1 MSRMISALDRH
12 GRPRSSSCGRSSIGT
27 SFNLVSTPM
36 ETQSMLGRVFTRL
49 TVISEAPRANRKRRW
64 HCSCSCGGT
73 TTAYHWSLLAGRS
86 RSCGCLKS
94 EELNKW
100 QAERLHGKCD
110 TPEYKIWTLMK
121 RRCFDAKYRGYPK
134 YGGRGIIVCD
144 EWRNSFMA
152 FRRDVGPQPSPYHT
166 LERVD
171 EDKAFCPSNCRW
183 LKTRARKA
191 RLP

>member
-1 MSRMISALDRH
+1 MPLRIRQEVQKVLWPQLSQGTEPDAYSSIVIWMAVSQGMSRMISALDRH

-100 QAERLHGKCD
+100 QAER
-110 TPEYKIWTLMK
+110 
-121 RRCFDAKYRGYPK
+121 
-134 YGGRGIIVCD
+134 
-144 EWRNSFMA
+144 
-152 FRRDVGPQPSPYHT
+152 
-166 LERVD
+166 
-171 EDKAFCPSNCRW
+171 
-183 LKTRARKA
+183 
-191 RLP
+191 